1 MGLSPSRQKCP
12 LLPALTMPQRGTLP
26 RLFRRL
32 TERHAGRLVSACR
45 GEFAAFCRAAGRM
58 PETVKS
64 RINELATE
72 LVGDIVLDDGFNV
85 IGDYA
90 DELFAALTEYKEDTD

>member
-1 MGLSPSRQKCP
+1 
-12 LLPALTMPQRGTLP
+12 
-26 RLFRRL
+26 
-32 TERHAGRLVSACR
+32 
-45 GEFAAFCRAAGRM
+45 
-58 PETVKS
+58 VKS